1 MADIKTRLW
10 KYEGDQ
16 LYQTYKGY
24 YRQVNRH
31 G

>member
-1 MADIKTRLW
+1 MEYLVMADIKTRLW

-24 YRQVNRH
+24 YR
-31 G
+31 